1 MKALWL
7 FTFLFL
13 ACGTAQSQ
21 GLRVL
26 PVQIRGGQGFPAAI
40 QFYCTENYGRSNCQN
55 DISNLRRVLAHYPV
69 EQLGSWSFI
78 LASSEEWEPLMT
90 RLRLPLHSPA
100 FSLLAGNKT
109 VISQAL
115 FTAPVDRR
123 AELMRLFGVSSDQL
137 LDLAIAHEL
146 AHAFC
151 HELSE
156 VTALAYGELFRAGH
170 PPNCTT
176 RKRPWRPAAGENA
189 MAEFLANSLPAAP
202 ADNNSV
208 VSRQEHPP
216 ERGSAA
222 H

>member
-21 GLRVL
+21 GLHVL

-40 QFYCTENYGRSNCQN
+40 QFFCTENYSRSECQN
-55 DISNLRRVLAHYPV
+55 DISNLRRALAHYPV
-69 EQLGSWSFI
+69 EKLGSWSFI
-78 LASSEEWEPLMT
+78 LASSDEWEPLMV
-90 RLRLPLHSPA
+90 RLRLPLQSPA
-100 FSLLAGNKT
+100 FSLLTGNKT

-115 FTAPVDRR
+115 FTSPVDRR
-123 AELMRLFGVSSDQL
+123 AELMRWFGVSSDQL

-156 VTALAYGELFRAGH
+156 VTAFAYGEQFRAGH
-170 PPNCTT
+170 PPNCML
-176 RKRPWRPAAGENA
+176 RKGPQRSAGSENSIAA
-189 MAEFLANSLPAAP
+189 LVANSLPAAP
-202 ADNNSV
+202 AENNGVV
-208 VSRQEHPP
+208 VSPEHPP
-216 ERGSAA
+216 QRGSPA

>member
-40 QFYCTENYGRSNCQN
+40 QFYCTENYPRSDCQN
-55 DISNLRRVLAHYPV
+55 DIFNLRGVLAHYPV
-69 EQLGSWSFI
+69 EKLGSWSFI

-100 FSLLAGNKT
+100 FSFLAGNKT
-109 VISQAL
+109 VFSQAL
-115 FTAPVDRR
+115 FSSPVDRR
-123 AELMRLFGVSSDQL
+123 AELMRLFGVPSDQL
-137 LDLAIAHEL
+137 LDLATAHEL

-151 HELSE
+151 HELNE
-156 VTALAYGELFRAGH
+156 ATASVYRDQLRAGH
-170 PPNCTT
+170 LPNCMVRERHRSTVE
-176 RKRPWRPAAGENA
+176 RENSI
-189 MAEFLANSLPAAP
+189 MTLLANSLPAAP
-202 ADNNSV
+202 AQSNGVDSRPDQPFGRESV
-208 VSRQEHPP
+208 VH
-216 ERGSAA
+216 
-222 H
+222 